1 MQRLFSTF
9 PDGRPGAGLLLLRWA
24 IAAWFLVVS
33 GTYLTQGG
41 WGRLAVGFL
50 AGASGVSLLIGFLT
64 PLGVLAGLGSIGL
77 CLSWPPLGTPIFL
90 NELLSA
96 SLAVIAA
103 AAVFLPGPRPPSVDA
118 RLFGRPSTRTPPGR
132 DPSPANSRRNK
143 LRSR

>member
-24 IAAWFLVVS
+24 IAGWFLVVS
-33 GTYLTQGG
+33 GTYLAQGG

-90 NELLSA
+90 NELLAS

-103 AAVFLPGPRPPSVDA
+103 AAVFLLGPGAHSVDA
-118 RLFGRPSTRTPPGR
+118 RLFGRREISIPPER
-132 DPSPANSRRNK
+132 NRSPED
-143 LRSR
+143 